1 MKDLMEQQ
9 LFWFDKSRFLLGTE
23 NCEGK
28 LKKHKRLQIETP
40 WDILK
45 SSWSLMYSRSQ
56 QSKYLHLKNAF

>member
-1 MKDLMEQQ
+1 MKNFMEQQ
-9 LFWFDKSRFLLGTE
+9 LFWFDKSRFLFGKKLR
-23 NCEGK
+23 GK